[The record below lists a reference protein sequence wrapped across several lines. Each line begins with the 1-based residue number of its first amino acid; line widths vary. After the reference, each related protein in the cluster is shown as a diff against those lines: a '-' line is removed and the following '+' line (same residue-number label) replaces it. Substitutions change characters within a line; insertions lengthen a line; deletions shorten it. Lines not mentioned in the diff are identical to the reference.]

1 MNRTGALGVAVLW
14 VLVACSGA
22 APPALVASDA
32 GPSTDDAGTME
43 AASADAASTPDASL
57 PDAGAAETGGGDP
70 IRGVFDSVSK
80 SQIQARLLELTGAT
94 PVTVNGSTF
103 RITDR
108 WSPTAK
114 AHFREYFTQYFGALG
129 IPVNTIPFPV
139 ADQVGETEGHDV
151 EAVLPGQSADS
162 VVIIV
167 HYDSVGI
174 TGQETQ
180 NPAAD
185 DDGSGTAMMLE
196 AARIFAALPYR
207 AHTLR
212 FVGADYE
219 EITNLQ
225 GDAAYVSYL
234 QNEAQTKGFQILVA
248 SDNDQTGWSCWS
260 EGLCGSGA
268 PAKNTSLLMISCSGD
283 SYGYDYPAL
292 RTGFKGIASAY
303 STMNADY
310 SCDGSGDTDHYSFWQ
325 AGIPAYV
332 IEEYGSGN
340 NPHFDDQGDDTMM
353 HIDLDYLL
361 HIAQIQIA
369 FQAKLVGVTP

>member
-1 MNRTGALGVAVLW
+1 
-14 VLVACSGA
+14 
-22 APPALVASDA
+22 
-32 GPSTDDAGTME
+32 
-43 AASADAASTPDASL
+43 
-57 PDAGAAETGGGDP
+57 
-70 IRGVFDSVSK
+70 VSK
-80 SQIQARLLELTGAT
+80 SELQARLLELTGAT
-94 PVTVNGSTF
+94 PITVNGQTF

-108 WSPTAK
+108 WSPTSK
-114 AHFREYFTQYFGALG
+114 AHFREYFTQYFAALG
-129 IPVNTIPFPV
+129 ISVNTIPFPV
-139 ADQVGETEGHDV
+139 DNLVGESEGHNV
-151 EAVLPGQSADS
+151 EAVLPGQSADT

-174 TGQETQ
+174 PGEETL

-196 AARIFAALPYR
+196 AARIFSALPRR
-207 AHTLR
+207 AYTVR

-219 EITNLQ
+219 ELTDLQ

-234 QNEAQTKGFQILVA
+234 QNEAQTKNFQILVA

-268 PAKNTSLLMISCSGD
+268 PPANSSLLMVSCSGD

-292 RTGFKGIASAY
+292 RAGFKAIASKY
-303 STMNADY
+303 STMKADY

-325 AGIPAYV
+325 AGLPAYV
-332 IEEYGSGN
+332 IMEYGTYN
-340 NPHFDDQGDDTMM
+340 NPHFDDLGDDTMA
-353 HIDLDYLL
+353 HIDLDYLW

-369 FQAKLVGVTP
+369 YQAQLVGVTP